1 MPTTV
6 IVFGAG
12 GHAVSVAETVLA
24 SGQSIDCFVD
34 ETSGS
39 DQLLGCPVLSS
50 MPGDFAATTGSIVI
64 AVGDNSARQAVWT
77 RLTERYGL
85 GCFPTLIHP
94 SASVSQLAV
103 LAPGS
108 VVLQGAIVGSKAT
121 VGLCCLL
128 NSGSILEHEA
138 QLGDF
143 ASLAPGSMTGGRVS
157 IGARTAVGIGAV
169 IKHGVAIG
177 HDSVIGA
184 NSYVT
189 KDLPSDVVAYGTPAR
204 IIRSRAAGDS
214 YLH

>member
-1 MPTTV
+1 M

-24 SGQSIDCFVD
+24 SGHSIDCFID
-34 ETSGS
+34 ETPNSQ
-39 DQLLGCPVLSS
+39 QLLGIPVLTAI
-50 MPGDFAATTGSIVI
+50 PEDFASDTGSIVI
-64 AVGDNSARQAVWT
+64 AVGDNAARQGVWT
-77 RLTERYGL
+77 RLTQRYGL
-85 GCFPTLIHP
+85 DCFPTLIHP

-103 LAPGS
+103 LAPGT
-108 VVLQGAIVGSKAT
+108 VVLQGAIIGSKAT
-121 VGLCCLL
+121 IGLCCLL

-157 IGARTAVGIGAV
+157 IGTRTAVGIGAV

-184 NSYVT
+184 NSYVP
-189 KDLPSDVVAYGTPAR
+189 KDLPSDVVAYGSPAR
-204 IIRSRAAGDS
+204 IIRPRAAGDS